1 MVTVVIGDSS
11 TAIIVTWT
19 VSVCVCVCVCG
30 GGGGGGECIATDNV
44 LVHFCNNFLF
54 MNRVWDT
61 VLQKH

>member
-11 TAIIVTWT
+11 TSIIVTWT
-19 VSVCVCVCVCG
+19 VSVCVCVG
-30 GGGGGGECIATDNV
+30 GGGGGGGGGCIATDNA